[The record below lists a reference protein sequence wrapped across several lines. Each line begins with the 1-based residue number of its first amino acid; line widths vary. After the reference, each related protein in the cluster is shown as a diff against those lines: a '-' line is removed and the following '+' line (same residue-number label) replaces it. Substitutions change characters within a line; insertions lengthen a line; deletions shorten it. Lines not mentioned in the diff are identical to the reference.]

1 MKRSFDLFFAFILI
15 IVLFFPFLLIVAI
28 LKIFSKGPIFYVS
41 KRIGKDKKIFNMI
54 KLRTME
60 TWTPQV
66 NTNDL
71 DNAEKYITNFGR
83 ILRKY
88 SLDEIPQIINV
99 LFGDMSFVGHRPSL
113 ENQYQLI
120 SSRDKFNIH
129 SLRPGI
135 TGLAQINGRDLLT
148 MDEKVKFDNLYKN
161 NQSFFYDIN
170 ILIKTLKNV
179 IFSKGVK
186 H

>member
-1 MKRSFDLFFAFILI
+1 MKRSFDLFFAIILI
-15 IVLFFPFLLIVAI
+15 IVLLVPFLLII
-28 LKIFSKGPIFYVS
+28 TSMKIFSKGPIFYIS
-41 KRIGKDKKIFNMI
+41 RRIGKNKKIFNMI
-54 KLRTME
+54 KLRTMV

-71 DNAEKYITNFGR
+71 DDPKKYITNFGR

-99 LFGDMSFVGHRPSL
+99 LYGDMSFVGYRPSL

-120 SSRDKFNIH
+120 SDRDKFNIH
-129 SLRPGI
+129 ELRPGI

-148 MDEKVKFDNLYKN
+148 LNEKVKFDNLYKI
-161 NQSFFYDIN
+161 NQSFLYDIN
-170 ILIKTLKNV
+170 IIIKTLRNV